1 MKKAILI
8 LLLVLPYYLFAQ
20 INETFSDGNFT
31 ENPSW
36 NGTTGNFT
44 INSSLQLQSKASA
57 TSKSYLSTP
66 CESFDDATWEF
77 WVKINYNPSSSNYVI
92 VYLISDREDISNDC
106 YGYYVQ
112 IGNTSDEISLYLK
125 KGTDK
130 TELIDGLD
138 GRTNS
143 SPVEVWV
150 KVTRDK
156 EGNFTLY
163 SKLPDETEYYK
174 EGTAKNFDVLGSKYF
189 GLLYSNTSTTGNAY
203 YFDNITVTGDKF
215 IDVVPPVWTGL
226 TLFEPNR
233 LLLNFSESVDFS
245 NVDFE
250 VNNGI
255 GKPSQITPAMDKKSV
270 ELLFD
275 RDFEKGIL
283 YTVNISNLKDLS
295 GNPLENTQKQT
306 GIVEKTAIGD
316 VVLNE
321 LLFEPAE
328 NIPEYFEIYNRS
340 PKILDLTKLYF
351 GTRKTDGTLNTL
363 NYFPNTL
370 LLLPHQY
377 LAVTTNSEAVRSFYS
392 VPDTALIAN
401 VEKWSALNN
410 QNGTL
415 VLANQVGDTIFD
427 EVSYSVKWHHP
438 LVKITKGVS
447 LEKINPALPSNDSKS
462 WHSAASEVHYGTPGY
477 KNSQFLDLS
486 TDNKTKKWVWI
497 EPEAFTPDNDGIND
511 LCTIHYQTD
520 TNGYSAN
527 VIIFNAVGVKIKQL
541 ASNVLLST
549 EGFLTWDGSTDRGK
563 NVNPGIYVLYFEMMN
578 AETGVKKTEKL
589 PIAVSAR

>member
-1 MKKAILI
+1 
-8 LLLVLPYYLFAQ
+8 
-20 INETFSDGNFT
+20 
-31 ENPSW
+31 
-36 NGTTGNFT
+36 
-44 INSSLQLQSKASA
+44 
-57 TSKSYLSTP
+57 
-66 CESFDDATWEF
+66 
-77 WVKINYNPSSSNYVI
+77 
-92 VYLISDREDISNDC
+92 
-106 YGYYVQ
+106 
-112 IGNTSDEISLYLK
+112 LK

-392 VPDTALIAN
+392 APDTALIAK

>member
-340 PKILDLTKLYF
+340 SKILDLTKLYF

-427 EVSYSVKWHHP
+427 EVNYSVKWHHP

-447 LEKINPALPSNDSKS
+447 LEKINPNLPSQDSKS

>member
-1 MKKAILI
+1 MKKTILFWFFI
-8 LLLVLPYYLFAQ
+8 FPFYLFAQ

-36 NGTTGNFT
+36 NGSTENFI
-44 INSSLQLQSKASA
+44 INSSFQLQSKASA

-66 CESFDDATWEF
+66 CESFDNATWEF
-77 WVKINYNPSSSNYVI
+77 WVKINYNPTSSNYVI

-130 TELIDGLD
+130 IELIDGLD

-143 SPVEVWV
+143 SPAEVWV

-163 SKLPDETEYYK
+163 SKLPDETDYYM
-174 EGTAKNFDVLGSKYF
+174 EGTAKNLDVLGSKYF

-215 IDVVPPVWTGL
+215 VDVVPPVWTNL
-226 TLFEPNR
+226 TLLEPNR
-233 LLLNFSESVDFS
+233 LLLSFSEPVDFS

-255 GKPSQITPAMDKKSV
+255 GKPSQITPADDKKSV
-270 ELLFD
+270 ELSFD

-283 YTVNISNLKDLS
+283 YTVDISNLKDLS
-295 GNPLENTQKQT
+295 GNTLENTQKQT

-316 VVLNE
+316 VVFNE

-340 PKILDLTKLYF
+340 SKILDLSQLYF

-363 NYFPNTL
+363 NYFPNKL
-370 LLLPHQY
+370 LFLPHQY
-377 LAVTTNSEAVRSFYS
+377 LAVTTNSEAVRAFYS
-392 VPDTALIAN
+392 VPESALIAN
-401 VEKWSALNN
+401 VEKWSAFNN
-410 QNGTL
+410 ESGTL
-415 VLANQVGDTIFD
+415 VLANQAGDTIFD
-427 EVSYSVKWHHP
+427 EVSYNVKWHHP

-497 EPEAFTPDNDGIND
+497 EPEVFTPDNDGTND
-511 LCTIHYQTD
+511 PCTIHYQID

>member
-1 MKKAILI
+1 MKKTILI

-44 INSSLQLQSKASA
+44 INSSLQLQSKASV

-174 EGTAKNFDVLGSKYF
+174 EGTAKNLDVLGSKYF
-189 GLLYSNTSTTGNAY
+189 GLLYSNTSTTGNDY
-203 YFDNITVTGDKF
+203 YFDDITVTGDKF
-215 IDVVPPVWTGL
+215 VDIVPPVWTGL

-392 VPDTALIAN
+392 APDTALIAK

-415 VLANQVGDTIFD
+415 VLANQLGDTIFD

>member
-1 MKKAILI
+1 MKKTILFWFFI
-8 LLLVLPYYLFAQ
+8 FPFYLFAQ

-36 NGTTGNFT
+36 NGSTENFI
-44 INSSLQLQSKASA
+44 INSSFQLQSKASA

-66 CESFDDATWEF
+66 CESFDNATWEF
-77 WVKINYNPSSSNYVI
+77 WVKINYNPTSSNYVI

-130 TELIDGLD
+130 IELIDGLD

-143 SPVEVWV
+143 SPAEVWV

-163 SKLPDETEYYK
+163 SKLPDETDYYE
-174 EGTAKNFDVLGSKYF
+174 EGTAKNLDVLGSKYF

-215 IDVVPPVWTGL
+215 VDVVPPVWTSL
-226 TLFEPNR
+226 TLLEPNR
-233 LLLNFSESVDFS
+233 LLLSFSEPVDFS

-255 GKPSQITPAMDKKSV
+255 GKPSQITPADDKKSV
-270 ELLFD
+270 ELTFD

-283 YTVNISNLKDLS
+283 YTVDISNLKDLS
-295 GNPLENTQKQT
+295 GNTLENTQKQT

-316 VVLNE
+316 VVFNE

-363 NYFPNTL
+363 NYFPNKL

-392 VPDTALIAN
+392 APDTALIAN

-410 QNGTL
+410 ESGTL
-415 VLANQVGDTIFD
+415 VLANQAGDTIFD
-427 EVSYSVKWHHP
+427 EVSYNVKWHHP

-497 EPEAFTPDNDGIND
+497 EPEVFTPDNDGTND
-511 LCTIHYQTD
+511 LCTIHYQID

>member
-392 VPDTALIAN
+392 APDTALIAK